1 MGSGANGVEVLS
13 TVGRNPARARSAGA
27 ELRIWFC
34 LHCQARRH
42 HRVEGERLFCF
53 LCGTLCGSYFAA
65 QEIIPGNGS
74 TRFPRPARRRR
85 RPSRRKAKATTRLA
99 TTRFKR
105 SLA

>member
-1 MGSGANGVEVLS
+1 MGLGANGVEVLP
-13 TVGRNPARARSAGA
+13 TVGRNPARARSAEA

-53 LCGTLCGSYFAA
+53 LCGTLCGSYFPT

-74 TRFPRPARRRR
+74 AGLFRKVRPRRRQ
-85 RPSRRKAKATTRLA
+85 SRRKAKVTTRLA
-99 TTRFKR
+99 TARFKR
-105 SLA
+105 SPA

>member
-1 MGSGANGVEVLS
+1 MGSGANGVEVLPA
-13 TVGRNPARARSAGA
+13 VERHPARARNAGA

-53 LCGTLCGSYFAA
+53 LCKTLCGSYFPI

-74 TRFPRPARRRR
+74 AKLLRPARRRR
-85 RPSRRKAKATTRLA
+85 RPSRQKVKATARLA
-99 TTRFKR
+99 TAQFKR
-105 SLA
+105 SPA

>member
-42 HRVEGERLFCF
+42 HRVAGERLFCF
-53 LCGTLCGSYFAA
+53 LCGTLCGSYFLT

-74 TRFPRPARRRR
+74 AKLLRPARRWRR
-85 RPSRRKAKATTRLA
+85 SSRRKVKATARL
-99 TTRFKR
+99 TTAQFKR
-105 SLA
+105 SPA